1 MCFVSSTKHV
11 KTNKNAYFIICRNQL
26 LTNQNPRPSA
36 GSQIV
41 ASQDALSNTRNPQ
54 YLNQFKAKIRIST
67 LCQTIILRSI
77 TNPEWG
83 HLLVTMKAE
92 SVVFS
97 QTVFDKLASSSIQVD
112 KIKTHQIMQMKQR
125 DNKISLPLKWGLR
138 QTIIKE
144 IQSDCNTDFAC
155 NFYCKITVQTDKD
168 AKSPMSSQKRAQS
181 REYFSAIKSQTKILT
196 HCSINTRSK
205 TNLKTKKQS
214 ISYSRNKQSPSE
226 NWYQPRTC
234 TRTMEELT
242 PTNRIKLIWGQSL
255 TSFSVRK
262 AQSMESKPS
271 HTTKKSIWFTCQ
283 EWWFQSII
291 PRRGK
296 LIPSRQEERVTSWL
310 GVCWFRTRQH
320 CWFLLQ
326 TQGPKSFSLTCREES
341 LKKGHSLS
349 WQQGWKPSKLQT
361 RKSLV
366 KK

>member
-11 KTNKNAYFIICRNQL
+11 KTNKNAYFTICRNQL

-36 GSQIV
+36 GSRIV
-41 ASQDALSNTRNPQ
+41 ASQDVLSNTRNPQ
-54 YLNQFKAKIRIST
+54 CPSLCKAKIRIST
-67 LCQTIILRSI
+67 LWQTIILRSI

-92 SVVFS
+92 FVVFS

-112 KIKTHQIMQMKQR
+112 KIKTHQIMQMKR
-125 DNKISLPLKWGLR
+125 RGNKISLPLKWGLR
-138 QTIIKE
+138 QTIVKE
-144 IQSDCNTDFAC
+144 IQSDCKTDSAC
-155 NFYCKITVQTDKD
+155 NFYYKITVQTDKD

-196 HCSINTRSK
+196 SCSINTKNK

-214 ISYSRNKQSPSE
+214 IFYSKNKQSPSE
-226 NWYQPRTC
+226 NWSQPRTC
-234 TRTMEELT
+234 TKTMEELT

-262 AQSMESKPS
+262 TQSMESKPS
-271 HTTKKSIWFTCQ
+271 HTTKTSIWCTCQ

-296 LIPSRQEERVTSWL
+296 LIPSRQEERVTSWR
-310 GVCWFRTRQH
+310 GVCWFRIR
-320 CWFLLQ
+320 
-326 TQGPKSFSLTCREES
+326 
-341 LKKGHSLS
+341 
-349 WQQGWKPSKLQT
+349 
-361 RKSLV
+361 
-366 KK
+366 